1 MFSRVFFDEAI
12 RNYQMALRINPDHP
26 EALNNIGVAFA
37 RQKKYQE
44 AIEYFKKAL
53 NLKPNYLQ
61 ARQNLELAS
70 EQMAFLESKTDK
82 ANAN

>member
-1 MFSRVFFDEAI
+1 
-12 RNYQMALRINPDHP
+12 MALRINPDHP

-61 ARQNLELAS
+61 ARKILELGT
-70 EQMAFLESKTDK
+70 EQMAFLE
-82 ANAN
+82 

>member
-1 MFSRVFFDEAI
+1 
-12 RNYQMALRINPDHP
+12 MALRINPDHP

-61 ARQNLELAS
+61 ARKNLELAS
-70 EQMAFLESKTDK
+70 EQMAFLESKTEK
-82 ANAN
+82 AHAK